1 MTLMTNLE
9 IYLVN
14 EKLPLK
20 HFLRRVRIHFQ
31 EADILLWPI

>member
-14 EKLPLK
+14 EKLPLEN
-20 HFLRRVRIHFQ
+20 FLRRVRIHLQ
-31 EADILLWPI
+31 EADILL